1 VQEFAN
7 EREMQ
12 IASDAERDRK
22 AAIKFFEGLKEHLNK
37 KIPPQAVMQWIQE
50 KKGSAP
56 KGKDVQYEGLFIDKF
71 VLPAIPEYL
80 SEALGRSDEGI
91 LEAFLAESELAR
103 EQKLTSDSPRS
114 ANKYLFTKV
123 LAANSKGL
131 VKSWWGD
138 SKKEPISQSCPD
150 WAFRAPCPH
159 PVIFEGKLF
168 RKGGI
173 DAARSALV
181 SGIYQCFYYRAHP
194 DAPATKTHPAWQYK
208 YACLVAYDASE
219 KRSLVQAWET
229 LNNKVKEACWGTANI
244 FVIVLPGSRKS
255 DALPISN

>member
-1 VQEFAN
+1 
-7 EREMQ
+7 MQ
-12 IASDAERDRK
+12 ITSDAENDRK
-22 AAIKFFEGLKEHLNK
+22 AAGKFFVDLKEHLNK
-37 KIPPQAVMQWIQE
+37 KIPRQTVTDWIQE

-80 SEALGRSDEGI
+80 GKVLEDPTDVRI
-91 LEAFLAESELAR
+91 REAFLAESDLAR
-103 EQKLTSDSPRS
+103 KQRLTSDSPRS
-114 ANKYLFTKV
+114 ANRYLFTKV
-123 LAANSKGL
+123 LGTTSNGV

-159 PVIFEGKLF
+159 TVIFEGKLF

-173 DAARSALV
+173 EAARSELV

-208 YACLVAYDASE
+208 YACLFVYDASE
-219 KRSLVQAWET
+219 KRSLVEAWET
-229 LNNKVKEACWGTANI
+229 LNDKVKEACSGAANI
-244 FVIVLPGSRKS
+244 FVIVLPA
-255 DALPISN
+255 D